1 MDYTDNVSPAPL
13 LGWWAPR
20 LAPVPSPAHT
30 PVRRAPA
37 APPWAPGWIKKLLWI
52 MSAKMST
59 CSCSF
64 LLGRRSCSSSLVGF
78 VLLCMGF
85 CDNNNINGLSR
96 RWALFSNFRIR
107 KSCARRQW
115 WLFTCCGPCHHV
127 LPYRH
132 CSSRP
137 SRGFHKVGF
146 HQAPCKR
153 RWHHVGPEKWICQFL
168 KTNLA
173 QFPLTSISMKA
184 KPGGF
189 LATQTSRTRPILEK
203 ASSRSNLSGAQG

>member
-52 MSAKMST
+52 MSAKIST

-78 VLLCMGF
+78 FLLCMGF
-85 CDNNNINGLSR
+85 CDNNNIDGLSR
-96 RWALFSNFRIR
+96 RCALIFSGQ
-107 KSCARRQW
+107 KSLVARETTVTVHLLRP
-115 WLFTCCGPCHHV
+115 LPPRPPLPPLLISTFTRFPQSRV
-127 LPYRH
+127 P
-132 CSSRP
+132 SSSLQASVA
-137 SRGFHKVGF
+137 SR
-146 HQAPCKR
+146 
-153 RWHHVGPEKWICQFL
+153 
-168 KTNLA
+168 
-173 QFPLTSISMKA
+173 
-184 KPGGF
+184 
-189 LATQTSRTRPILEK
+189 
-203 ASSRSNLSGAQG
+203 RS